1 MKVFT
6 GFEGLPR
13 FRRETVV
20 AVGNFDGLHL
30 GHRRILSRVA
40 ALSRKKGLRSLVLT
54 FFPHP
59 ARALAGKAVPLIQTL
74 DQRLDGF
81 RRAGIDGVLVVP
93 LERELFELSGAEFSE
108 RLLAEALRARA
119 VVVGANFR
127 FGRGRRC
134 GAKDLADLGR
144 VLGFAVL
151 AVPPVV
157 VGGQTVSSSLIR
169 RFLARGDV
177 VTAGGLLGEPY
188 EIEGRVVPG
197 HSRGRDLGFP
207 TANLLTT
214 SEILPPGVFLTLA
227 SVGRRS
233 YPSLTNIGVRPTFG
247 DNPPGVETHLLD
259 FKGDLYGR
267 IVRLRFVGK
276 IRAERRFA
284 TPAALVRQVS
294 KDLRSARAAFL
305 DIPGRMMHVLD
316 TFDTTHP
323 VFLSGWCSGSTLSVP
338 RVSDRGVE
346 WVDFRRRSPGRA

>member
-13 FRRETVV
+13 FRRGSVV

-40 ALSRKKGLRSLVLT
+40 ARSRSEGLRSLVLT

-59 ARALAGKAVPLIQTL
+59 ARALAGRAVPLIQTL

-81 RRAGIDGVLVVP
+81 RRAGIEAALVVP
-93 LERELFELSGAEFSE
+93 LDRDLFELSGAEFSG
-108 RLLAEALRARA
+108 RILADALRARA

-127 FGRGRRC
+127 FGRGRKC
-134 GAKDLADLGR
+134 GAGDLSALGR
-144 VLGFAVL
+144 AMGFDVR

-157 VGGQTVSSSLIR
+157 VGGRTVSSSLIR
-169 RFLARGDV
+169 LLLARGDV
-177 VTAGGLLGEPY
+177 VTAAGLLGDFY

-214 SEILPPGVFLTLA
+214 NEILPPGVFLTLA

-259 FKGDLYGR
+259 FTGDLYGR
-267 IVRLRFVGK
+267 IVGLRFLGK
-276 IRAERRFA
+276 LRDERRFA

-294 KDLRSARAAFL
+294 RDLRSARAAFL
-305 DIPGRMMHVLD
+305 DNSGRMGHVLD
-316 TFDTTHP
+316 SPGED
-323 VFLSGWCSGSTLSVP
+323 
-338 RVSDRGVE
+338 
-346 WVDFRRRSPGRA
+346 PGRA